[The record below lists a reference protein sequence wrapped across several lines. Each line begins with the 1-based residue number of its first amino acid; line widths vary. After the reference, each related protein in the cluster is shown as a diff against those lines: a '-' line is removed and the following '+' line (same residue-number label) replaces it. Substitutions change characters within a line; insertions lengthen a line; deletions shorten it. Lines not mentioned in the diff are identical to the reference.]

1 MWRMNICVFIHQLPL
16 LTGRDA
22 LEGIKTP
29 HFQAVSVYA
38 LIWSLASEGPEVES
52 TDRHSLLEARHC
64 QHEST
69 PVYTC
74 PKHLLLELAVSKGDG
89 TWSDWNVPITV
100 RERSNN
106 ATGSILPSPSLWN
119 SLICA
124 SDTWFQKKEE
134 MICQFPS
141 PINQT
146 LTPWKIAFPIH
157 PTYTDMGTEQGSGES
172 YALVWIRETQGRS
185 WDTSMSTMQPAIQK
199 GIWNVTSVRYM
210 LCVCTLRSKHR

>member
-1 MWRMNICVFIHQLPL
+1 MLPFIPIPQSRKSESPGSSSTRSCFWDLWEMEEMSQYFMWRMNICVFIHQLPL

-69 PVYTC
+69 PVYNC

-119 SLICA
+119 SL
-124 SDTWFQKKEE
+124 
-134 MICQFPS
+134 
-141 PINQT
+141 
-146 LTPWKIAFPIH
+146 
-157 PTYTDMGTEQGSGES
+157 
-172 YALVWIRETQGRS
+172 
-185 WDTSMSTMQPAIQK
+185 
-199 GIWNVTSVRYM
+199 
-210 LCVCTLRSKHR
+210 